1 MTTPP
6 PPPAPSFVRPV
17 LALLAGLGISVLVV
31 GIGSVLAA
39 LALLGNGNA
48 STLQASLAY
57 RVATLVLSGVGGF
70 TGGYV
75 ASRLTA
81 DRSFYTV
88 ALLAAVLLT
97 SGAVPAVRQR
107 ATSTFPAWYMFG
119 IALLAPASVL
129 LGGWLERRRHASASS
144 IAAD

>member
-1 MTTPP
+1 MTVP

-31 GIGSVLAA
+31 GLGSVLAA

-57 RVATLVLSGVGGF
+57 RVTTLVLSGIGGLA
-70 TGGYV
+70 GGYV

-88 ALLAAVLLT
+88 VLLAAVLFT
-97 SGAVPAVRQR
+97 SGAVPAIRQR
-107 ATSTFPAWYMFG
+107 TANAFPAWYMFG

-129 LGGWLERRRHASASS
+129 LGGLLERRRRASPSS
-144 IAAD
+144 ITAD